1 MSVLGIDVGTS
12 TCKGIVIDAEGKV
25 LAKKQCVYLEK
36 PKLENNKAYIS
47 AQVFVD
53 SAFSI
58 IRELALSV
66 KKEDAIEAIAFS
78 THGETL
84 ILVDKSGNAVS
95 PAILSM
101 DRRCL
106 LETQLLEKEI
116 GKEAFYS
123 ICGTP
128 IHTQYPVPKLMWFKN
143 NDELTFAKAEK
154 YCTVQDYLHG
164 KLGVGYF
171 VDYSLASRFGGFDV
185 KKRSW
190 SGEILSVSS
199 IKSSKFSTPVPS
211 GTVIGIIPSAIAKS
225 LCLEDNVLVVAGGHD
240 QPCAGLVMGAEKG
253 KMTVSAGSYEC
264 ASIVTDKPLNDLNG
278 LKYGL
283 NSYCHVINDKY
294 ITLAFFA
301 SGLIINWFVE
311 KLCPFLE
318 SGDKKIYSIL
328 EDMAPKTNTGIC
340 FTPHLYGSMNP
351 RWDDT
356 AKATITGLTGE
367 MNLGHLYKAVMEG
380 TACELNL
387 NLSVL
392 EDLSDK
398 IEKVILC
405 GGGTKSDTW
414 MQVRADILNKPLY
427 RIEGDIDASCIG
439 ATILAGIGI
448 KTFVD
453 YKQAID
459 KIKYRLTEFLPI
471 NASMY
476 SEQKE
481 RYSKTI

>member
-12 TCKGIVIDAEGKV
+12 TCKGIVVDVEGRV
-25 LAKKQCVYLEK
+25 IAKKQHVYSEK
-36 PKLENNKAYIS
+36 PKMENNTACLP

-53 SAFSI
+53 SVFGI
-58 IRELALSV
+58 IRELALGV
-66 KKEDAIEAIAFS
+66 KKIDTIESIAFS

-84 ILVDKSGNAVS
+84 ILVDKSGDAIS

-101 DRRCL
+101 DRRCV

-116 GKEAFYS
+116 GKEGFYS

-128 IHTQYPVPKLMWFKN
+128 IHTQYPVPKLMWYKN
-143 NDELTFAKAEK
+143 NDKNTFEKAEK
-154 YCTVQDYLHG
+154 YCTVQDYLHN
-164 KLGVGYF
+164 KLGVGF
-171 VDYSLASRFGGFDV
+171 SVDYSLASRFGGFDV
-185 KKRSW
+185 KKRTW
-190 SGEILSVSS
+190 SEEILNVSS
-199 IKSSKFSTPVPS
+199 IKSSKFSTPVPA
-211 GTVIGIIPSAIAKS
+211 GTVIGVIPSSIAKT
-225 LCLEDNVLVVAGGHD
+225 LCLEDNVSVVAGGHD
-240 QPCAGLVMGAEKG
+240 QPCAALVMGAEMG
-253 KMTVSAGSYEC
+253 KMTISAGSYEC
-264 ASIVTDKPLNDLNG
+264 ASIVTEKPLNDLNG

-301 SGLIINWFVE
+301 SGLIINWFVD
-311 KLCPFLE
+311 KLCPFFNN
-318 SGDKKIYSIL
+318 SDKKIYSVL
-328 EDMAPKTNTGIC
+328 EEMAPKTNTGIC

-351 RWDDT
+351 RWDDM
-356 AKATITGLTGE
+356 AKAVITGLTGE
-367 MNLGHLYKAVMEG
+367 MNLGYLYKAVMEG

-387 NLSVL
+387 NLAVL
-392 EDLSDK
+392 EKLSNK

-405 GGGTKSDTW
+405 GGGTKSDMW

-427 RIEGDIDASCIG
+427 RIEGSIDASCIG
-439 ATILAGIGI
+439 AAILAGIGT

-459 KIKYRLTEFLPI
+459 KIKYTMTEFLPI
-471 NASMY
+471 NTGMY

-481 RYSKTI
+481 RYSRI